1 VLDYEL
7 SSIAWVKI
15 TCFEGICHL
24 YREQKQSQIYT
35 VSSLTSE
42 IKSLLEDKYPFVWI
56 QGEISNL
63 SKPSSGHLYFTLKDS
78 RSQISAIIFRNL
90 AHHLKFKLENGL
102 QITGMARLSLYE
114 PRGTYQLVFEFLE
127 PKGAGALQLAF
138 EQLKTRL
145 AQEGLFDTEHK
156 KKIPYL
162 PERISVI
169 TSPTG
174 AVIHDIMNIID
185 RRFPSVILEIVP
197 VKVQGD
203 QAEQEISSAVKMLN
217 KRDLSDLI
225 IIARGGGS
233 LEDLSAFNSE
243 TVARAVFSSKIP
255 VVSAVGH
262 ETDYTI
268 CDFVADLRAPTPSAA
283 AELVVPV
290 KRELISEISKLKA
303 LLINRMTDRIEAQKH
318 HLLMISKKLI
328 DPKRRIIDLRMTVED
343 FTQRLIRIIHKTI
356 DHKKDFMSWRV
367 EKLFL
372 FNPLKKKREYR
383 VKINNLNDGLT
394 SRMTSSI
401 QSGRIRLSEL
411 TLKLEALSPLS
422 ILERGYSVTRT
433 IPGAKVVTSPVGLV
447 QDQELEVIL
456 SRGSLRVGLKG
467 IIEHGEKKF

>member
-1 VLDYEL
+1 VLDYEF
-7 SSIAWVKI
+7 SSIAWIKI

-24 YREQKQSQIYT
+24 YREEKQSQIYT

-42 IKSLLEDKYPFVWI
+42 IKSLLEERYPFVWI

-90 AHHLKFKLENGL
+90 AHHLKFKVENGL
-102 QITGMARLSLYE
+102 QVTGMARLSLYE
-114 PRGTYQLVFEFLE
+114 PRGTYQVVFEFLE

-138 EQLKTRL
+138 EQLKARL
-145 AQEGLFDTEHK
+145 AQEGLFDAQHK

-185 RRFPSVILEIVP
+185 RRFPSVILEVVP

-217 KRDLSDLI
+217 KRGLSDLI

-233 LEDLSAFNSE
+233 LEDLAAFNSE
-243 TVARAVFSSKIP
+243 TVARAVFSSEIP

-290 KRELISEISKLKA
+290 KKELIAEILKLRT
-303 LLINRMTDRIEAQKH
+303 LLTNRMSGRIEKQKN
-318 HLLMISKKLI
+318 HLIMLSKKII
-328 DPKRRIIDLRMTVED
+328 DPKRRINDLRMTVED
-343 FTQRLIRIIHKTI
+343 NTQRLIRIAHKTI
-356 DHKKDFMSWRV
+356 DHKKDLMSWRV

-372 FNPLKKKREYR
+372 FNPLKKNREYK
-383 VKINNLNDGLT
+383 VKINHLNDGLT
-394 SRMTSSI
+394 GRMTASI
-401 QSGRIRLSEL
+401 QSGRIRLNEL
-411 TLKLEALSPLS
+411 TVKLEALSPLS

-433 IPGAKVVTSPVGLV
+433 IPGMNVVTSPVGLV

-467 IIEHGEKKF
+467 IIDHGEKEI